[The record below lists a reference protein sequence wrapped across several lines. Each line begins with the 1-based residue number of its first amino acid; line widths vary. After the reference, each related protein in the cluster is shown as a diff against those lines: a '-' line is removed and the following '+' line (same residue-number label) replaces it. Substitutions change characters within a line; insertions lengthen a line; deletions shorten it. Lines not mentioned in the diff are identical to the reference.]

1 MAERKRITGI
11 IQSYSARARDKIYNL
26 GASIFR
32 EAGLTEYVDDVFA
45 CGDELVK
52 NAVKAN
58 YKFLLIKDS
67 LYQQF
72 RRQYPEKSHEEVEE
86 YLDNLLKDKTQ
97 FDTLAD
103 IIRKKEDISGRVRHI
118 LNQEAIFLS
127 TKNKAYRDGYEIS
140 KEELD
145 SIDGIDD
152 FQKIRKQM
160 ADENIRIILKMQY
173 EPEFIYM
180 EVTNTAPILT
190 HDLNRIHQKR
200 DEYRQYRDEDREFEF
215 FINNIDTS
223 DSGFGLGYAKIDSF
237 LSNLGLDPDTSVTI
251 ISSNNTTALL
261 TIPVK
266 SLSKER
272 IA

>member
-1 MAERKRITGI
+1 MTEKKKITGI
-11 IQSYSARARDKIYNL
+11 IQSYSTRARDKIFNL
-26 GASIFR
+26 GATIFT
-32 EAGLTEYVDDVFA
+32 EAGLSAYVDDIFA
-45 CGDELVK
+45 CADELIK

-58 YKFLLIKDS
+58 YKFLLIKDA
-67 LYQQF
+67 LYRQFTQQY
-72 RRQYPEKSHEEVEE
+72 QEKSHQEIED

-103 IIRKKEDISGRVRHI
+103 IIRKKEDISARVREI
-118 LNQEAIFLS
+118 LNQENKFLT
-127 TKNKAYRDGYEIS
+127 TKNKAYRDGHKLSSQDLNSIEGI
-140 KEELD
+140 EE
-145 SIDGIDD
+145 
-152 FQKIRKQM
+152 FQAIRQQM
-160 ADENIRIILKMQY
+160 IDENIRIILKMQY
-173 EPEFIYM
+173 EPDFIYI

-200 DEYRQYRDEDREFEF
+200 DEYRHYRDEGKEYEF

-237 LSNLGLDPDTSVTI
+237 LSNLGLNPDTSVTI

-261 TIPVK
+261 TVPIA
-266 SLSKER
+266 SLHKEQ

>member
-1 MAERKRITGI
+1 MAARKRITGI
-11 IQSYSARARDKIYNL
+11 IQSYSARARDKIFNL

-32 EAGLTEYVDDVFA
+32 EAGLSEYVEDVFA

-58 YKFLLIKDS
+58 YKFLLIRDS
-67 LYQQF
+67 LYRQF
-72 RRQYPEKSHEEVEE
+72 KQQYPDKSHEEIEQ

-103 IIRKKEDISGRVRHI
+103 IVRKKENISGRVREI
-118 LNQEAIFLS
+118 LNQEAKFL
-127 TKNKAYRDGYEIS
+127 TAKNKAYRDGYELPR
-140 KEELD
+140 EELD
-145 SIDGIDD
+145 SIEGIAD
-152 FQKIRKQM
+152 FRKIRKQM
-160 ADENIRIILKMQY
+160 KEENIRIILKVQY

-200 DEYRQYRDEDREFEF
+200 DEYRQYRDEGKEFEF

-261 TIPVK
+261 TIPIA